1 MDHLQHVAMFLLLY
15 LVPVC
20 CIVDDC
26 LCLVTFVFGLVWFG
40 FVRRRKEGRKG
51 GRKEERNE

>member
-26 LCLVTFVFGLVWFG
+26 LCLVTFVFGLVS
-40 FVRRRKEGRKG
+40 FVEGRKEGM
-51 GRKEERNE
+51 NIS